1 MKCTAAGINRRDFMK
16 LSAGAGLLAA
26 GGCRT
31 LGLGERVKFGSTC
44 YDLKLVGC
52 FADAGYDFFESA
64 VPATMIPEKDRTE
77 WLAQRQRILA
87 CPLPLRSCNCF
98 IPGKFRLTG
107 PKADHAAALAFAETA
122 CRRADEVG
130 VKTFVFG
137 SSGAR
142 NAPEGWPKEKAVD
155 QYVEF
160 CKRLADRIADCDM
173 TVVLEPLRP
182 KEANFLNYVWE
193 GRELVQRIGS
203 PKVRLLADFSH
214 MSAGGESPDSIYAA
228 GDMILHCH
236 VANGQ
241 TGNAPGID
249 ADPGVVPDYFKAVAA
264 IGYTG
269 GISIEAGWG
278 GIKDPAQ
285 LQQARVKALETM
297 KRWYYDCEAGVN
309 ELSRAERADGWEL
322 AWDGATSAGW
332 VGVKQKCQTFPDH
345 GWTMEN
351 GELTVHPCNVC
362 SPEGKWSKLPPELA
376 AKGGGGDIVT
386 VKKYRDFTFTAEFR
400 LTKGAN
406 SGIKYFYDET
416 KNRGTCEEY
425 QVLDP
430 ANVDFGRGKDG
441 NHRVA
446 ALYDLIP
453 ANAEK
458 YLRPL
463 GEWNVARIVSC
474 GNHVEHWLNG
484 WRVVTYERG
493 SEAFRKTV
501 AASKYATWG
510 SDGQPWG
517 EIPEGRILLQDHTC
531 STVSYRNLKIKS
543 TK

>member
-1 MKCTAAGINRRDFMK
+1 MKMNRREFMK
-16 LSAGAGLLAA
+16 ASAFAGMVGAF

-31 LGLGERVKFGSTC
+31 LGLGERVRFGSC
-44 YDLKLVGC
+44 VWGDLRQVGL
-52 FADAGYDFFESA
+52 FADAGFDFFESA
-64 VPATMIPEKDRTE
+64 VPAMMIPEQDRTA
-77 WLAQRQRILA
+77 WLEQRRRILA

-107 PKADHAAALAFAETA
+107 PKADFAPALAFAETA

-130 VKTFVFG
+130 VKTFVLG

-142 NAPEGWPKEKAVD
+142 NYPADCWTKEKAVD
-155 QYVEF
+155 QFTEF
-160 CKRLADRIADCDM
+160 CKRLADRIADCDV

-193 GRELVQRIGS
+193 GRELVRRIGS

-214 MSAGGESPDSIYAA
+214 MSAGGESPDSILAA

-236 VANGQ
+236 AGIAPS
-241 TGNAPGID
+241 GNAPGID
-249 ADPGVVPDYFKAVAA
+249 ADPGVVPDYFKAIAS

-269 GISIEAGWG
+269 GVSIEAGWG
-278 GIKDPAQ
+278 GIKDPAE
-285 LQQARVKALETM
+285 LQRARVKAVETM
-297 KRWYYDCEAGVN
+297 RRWYYDCEAGVN
-309 ELSRAERADGWEL
+309 ELSAAEKADGWAL

-332 VGVKQKCQTFPDH
+332 VGVKNRCASFPDH

-351 GELTVHPCNVC
+351 GELTVHPCNIC
-362 SPEGKWSKLPPELA
+362 HPDGKWEKLPPELA

-386 VKKYRDFTFTAEFR
+386 VRKYRDFTFTAEFR

-425 QVLDP
+425 QVLDS

-446 ALYDLIP
+446 SLYDLIP
-453 ANAEK
+453 ANAER
-458 YLRPL
+458 YMRPL
-463 GEWNVARIVSC
+463 GEWNLARIVSR

-484 WRVVTYERG
+484 WKVLEYERG
-493 SEAFRKTV
+493 SAEFRKTV
-501 AASKYATWG
+501 AGSKYATWG

-531 STVSYRNLKIKS
+531 STVSYRNLKIREG
-543 TK
+543 